1 MMCLPIVC
9 VIFIL
14 LAWLYEV
21 LRKYC
26 CLQYR
31 SWRRINSHGSMII
44 GLTLLLLYFFY
55 LELIRRSL
63 DLFNCSPTDPPEE
76 SGKLYTSF
84 TSIECEAGY
93 CVCYEEGGVH
103 LRIFTINWI
112 PITVY
117 VTGFPLFV
125 SLIIKKNRTIIMEDQ
140 LLRAHDL
147 GAVEAENPF
156 AFWVRQRYSR
166 MYYQF
171 KPTKVNWIRVILWR
185 KFMLVFI
192 GILLR
197 NNPSFQLAIMLLTL
211 FTCYVLHMKHRPYMS
226 SVERR
231 LCIEE
236 HKALAEQG
244 DKAHMVIASHIKKAI
259 VERDAKMKRTA
270 TLGKGGGFSL
280 DAALGA
286 TDWRRRRKGPES
298 FFFNYNTMEAILL
311 SCSILVC
318 LCGVMFTSGQLDKP
332 ENEWQQ
338 VMVTFFLTTIF
349 FGSMLYIGV
358 VFASELGIKVPK
370 CLMRCFADAKTAL
383 QKQNEA
389 EGHKR
394 GSEYGDIELNANPM
408 IKSAEDEARIAAAKE
423 EAEAHRRIADQHAA
437 AASKLASDQHAMTL
451 KMRSLKKKAATG
463 GRGKARR
470 RGGKRVK
477 SKNKSFA
484 STAIDVGAANES
496 AGEAAPAARSP
507 KKGMKVNI
515 SKNRQTKVSMRSKMA
530 SPSRK
535 SLFRNIAPGG
545 LGSKASA
552 EISMDMFEAE
562 TLGSNDAE
570 TNPLRLSV
578 DPVAETLGVEPAVA
592 LPTTEEDGYYSLTQ
606 ISTEDGIAD
615 VYKDDKTGRRYSVS
629 RRSSVTQ
636 WLADDGNTT
645 SF

>member
-1 MMCLPIVC
+1 MMCLPVVC

-14 LAWLYEV
+14 LAWFYEV

-63 DLFNCSPTDPPEE
+63 DLFNCTPTDPPEE

-112 PITVY
+112 PIILY
-117 VTGFPLFV
+117 VVGFPLFV

-147 GAVEAENPF
+147 GAVKAENPF

-171 KPTKVNWIRVILWR
+171 KPTQVNWIRVILWR

-244 DKAHMVIASHIKKAI
+244 DKAHIVIASHIKKAI
-259 VERDAKMKRTA
+259 VERDAKLKRQSSM
-270 TLGKGGGFSL
+270 GKGGGFSL
-280 DAALGA
+280 DAALDA
-286 TDWRRRRKGPES
+286 TDWRRKRKGPES

-338 VMVTFFLTTIF
+338 IMVTFFLTTIF

-370 CLMRCFADAKTAL
+370 CLLRCFADAKTAL

-389 EGHKR
+389 AGHKR

-408 IKSAEDEARIAAAKE
+408 IKSAEDEARIAEAKK
-423 EAEAHRRIADQHAA
+423 EAEAHRRMADQHAA

-477 SKNKSFA
+477 SKNKSFGA
-484 STAIDVGAANES
+484 TAIHVDDES
-496 AGEAAPAARSP
+496 AGAAAPLARSP
-507 KKGMKVNI
+507 TKGKKKGKIAKKKLKKGRMG
-515 SKNRQTKVSMRSKMA
+515 SKMA
-530 SPSRK
+530 SPSRQ
-535 SLFRNIAPGG
+535 SLFGNIARGVAG
-545 LGSKASA
+545 TKASV
-552 EISMDMFEAE
+552 EISMDIFEAE
-562 TLGSNDAE
+562 ALGGNDAE
-570 TNPLRLSV
+570 ANPLRQPVNPLV
-578 DPVAETLGVEPAVA
+578 DVPAAEPAVA
-592 LPTTEEDGYYSLTQ
+592 LPSAEEEDDDRPLAQ
-606 ISTEDGIAD
+606 ISTGDGVAD
-615 VYKDDKTGRRYSVS
+615 VYKDNATGRRYSVS
-629 RRSSVTQ
+629 RRSSITQ
-636 WLADDGNTT
+636 WLAGDDDTA